1 MIITAEISYYPLT
14 DNYFK
19 PINYFIDLISN
30 TNITVEEG
38 KTSTILIGDYD
49 DIMELLKNSMSEL
62 MNKYHSVFDI
72 KISNSCPI

>member
-14 DNYFK
+14 DDYSTPVNYFLE
-19 PINYFIDLISN
+19 IISK

-38 KTSTILIGDYD
+38 KMSTILIGEYK
-49 DIMELLKNSMSEL
+49 DIMELLNKSMDEL
-62 MNKYHSVFDI
+62 MKNHPSIFNI